1 MSRNPTRLQNIYM
14 VARDLPALSAFYDKV
29 LGLPLKFR
37 DGERWA
43 QYNAGGASFSLA
55 SPEEA
60 LPAVQ
65 GAIPIFEVGDFD
77 GVEAIVAEAGGA
89 VLGIRDMG
97 SHGCVMSVRDCES
110 NIVQLFRRAATSEGE
125 THVNQPNQ

>member
-60 LPAVQ
+60 LPAIQ
-65 GAIPIFEVGDFD
+65 GAIPIFDVSDFD
-77 GVEAIVAEAGGA
+77 GVEEIVAEAGGV

-97 SHGCVMSVRDCES
+97 RHGCVMSVRDCES
-110 NIVQLFRRAATSEGE
+110 NIVQLFRRAAVLEGE
-125 THVNQPNQ
+125 INVHNQ